1 MSNDPVVAIVGV
13 TGAVGAEFIATMDK
27 RGFRVGKLKALASA
41 RSAGKTVSF
50 RGQDVVIEE
59 LTERAFEGVDIALFS
74 AGGSIS
80 KKFAPVAVKAGA
92 VVVDNSTAFRMDP
105 NVPLVI
111 PEINANRIRDHKGII
126 ANPNCAAITAL
137 VPLWPIH
144 QKNRIKRVII
154 STYQAASGAG
164 AAAMDELVESTR
176 ANLNGQVYTPK
187 VMPHPYAFNLF
198 NHNTAVDPDTG
209 YNDEE
214 TKVIKETRKIFED
227 EKIAIGVTCVRVPV
241 LRAHC
246 EAITFECEKPIGEDL
261 GPCHH
266 GAGAR
271 REARRRPR
279 EELLPD
285 ADRRLGPGRRPGR
298 PHPQGSQ
305 RSLRAFDLDV
315 RGGRPTAQGRRAERG
330 ADRGALAAARD
341 GVTEGVVGW
350 AKARKRRAHHFSRAF
365 KKDGGHAS
373 LCPPYGAEISRAPET
388 TSTHPRTNRTG
399 ILPRSRAH
407 TPSASLRARRTPTPA

>member
-1 MSNDPVVAIVGV
+1 MMVRGFFVVCNSMEENVSNDPVVAIVGV

-50 RGQDVVIEE
+50 RGQNVVIEE
-59 LTERAFEGVDIALFS
+59 LTGRAFEGVDIALFS
-74 AGGSIS
+74 AGSGIS
-80 KKFAPVAVKAGA
+80 KTFAPIAVKAGA
-92 VVVDNSTAFRMDP
+92 VVVDNSSAFRMDP

-111 PEINANRIRDHKGII
+111 PEVNGNRIRDHKGII

-176 ANLNGQVYTPK
+176 ANLNGLVYTPK

-198 NHNTAVDPDTG
+198 NHNTAVDPETG

-214 TKVIKETRKIFED
+214 TKVINETRKIFED

-246 EAITFECEKPIGEDL
+246 EAITFECEKEITEDQVRAIMAQAPGVKVVDDRVKNYFPMPVDASGQDDVL
-261 GPCHH
+261 VGRIRKDLSDPSGHSISMFVAADQLLK
-266 GAGAR
+266 GAALN
-271 REARRRPR
+271 AVQIA
-279 EELLPD
+279 ELLP
-285 ADRRLGPGRRPGR
+285 
-298 PHPQGSQ
+298 Q
-305 RSLRAFDLDV
+305 RVMA
-315 RGGRPTAQGRRAERG
+315 
-330 ADRGALAAARD
+330 
-341 GVTEGVVGW
+341 
-350 AKARKRRAHHFSRAF
+350 
-365 KKDGGHAS
+365 
-373 LCPPYGAEISRAPET
+373 
-388 TSTHPRTNRTG
+388 
-399 ILPRSRAH
+399 
-407 TPSASLRARRTPTPA
+407 

>member
-1 MSNDPVVAIVGV
+1 MERQVKNDPVVAIAGV

-41 RSAGKTVSF
+41 RSAGKTIDF
-50 RGQDVVIEE
+50 RGQKIVIEE
-59 LTERAFEGVDIALFS
+59 LNERSFEGVDIALFS
-74 AGGSIS
+74 AGGGIS
-80 KKFAPVAVKAGA
+80 RKFAPIAVKAGA
-92 VVVDNSTAFRMDP
+92 VVVDNSSAFRMDP

-111 PEINANRIRDHKGII
+111 PEINAGRIRDHKGII

-176 ANLNGQVYTPK
+176 ANLNGQVYVPK

-198 NHNTAVDPDTG
+198 NHNTAVDPETG

-227 EKIAIGVTCVRVPV
+227 EKIAVGVTCVRVPV

-246 EAITFECEKPIGEDL
+246 EAITFECEKEITEDQVRAIL
-261 GPCHH
+261 SNAPGVKIVDDRAKNYFPMPVDASGQDDVLVGRIRKDLSDPSGHSISMFVAADQLLK
-266 GAGAR
+266 GAALN
-271 REARRRPR
+271 AIQIA
-279 EELLPD
+279 ELLP
-285 ADRRLGPGRRPGR
+285 
-298 PHPQGSQ
+298 
-305 RSLRAFDLDV
+305 
-315 RGGRPTAQGRRAERG
+315 ERVM
-330 ADRGALAAARD
+330 A
-341 GVTEGVVGW
+341 
-350 AKARKRRAHHFSRAF
+350 
-365 KKDGGHAS
+365 
-373 LCPPYGAEISRAPET
+373 
-388 TSTHPRTNRTG
+388 
-399 ILPRSRAH
+399 
-407 TPSASLRARRTPTPA
+407 